1 MAESVDHT
9 GIMIRILQD
18 LCGCLTAEE
27 ALHVIIEQLGNLLPH
42 QSLAVILSD
51 ENTGLLAIKTSRQ
64 ISYSFAKQFRREI
77 AGQPILHALLKHET
91 VLLNDAEPGDPDYR
105 RVKLEHDFSH
115 ACLAPIIQS
124 QRAIGYIH
132 CDRAEGPAFTEA
144 DGRHLLLAAYLIG
157 QQLQRFDLLFLTRHL
172 VRVDEA
178 SKALKYHAFVDQFG
192 HEIERA
198 RTYGTP
204 LSLIFLHL
212 NGYAA
217 YVAAAGVDAG
227 HALLA
232 RGHDLIRDC
241 TRPIDLISRY
251 SANEL
256 LVCLSGM
263 GQGEAETVMAQVER
277 QLARLSSAHK
287 PPVRP
292 CGVVMALERRSQF
305 DLPLER
311 LLSALGSGL
320 LAARQRAHS
329 PFIAISAPEA

>member
-1 MAESVDHT
+1 MAEIVDCT
-9 GIMIRILQD
+9 GIMIRIVQD

-27 ALHVIIEQLGNLLPH
+27 ALHVIVEQLRNLLAH

-77 AGQPILHALLKHET
+77 AGQPILRVLLKHES
-91 VLLNDAEPGDPDYR
+91 VLFNDAQPEDPDYR

-115 ACLAPIIQS
+115 ACLVPIIQS

-132 CDRAEGPAFTEA
+132 CDRAAEPAFTEA
-144 DGRHLLLAAYLIG
+144 DGRRLLLAAYLIG

-178 SKALKYHAFVDQFG
+178 SKALKYHAFMDQFG
-192 HEIERA
+192 HELARA

-204 LSLIFLHL
+204 LSLLFLHL
-212 NGYAA
+212 DGYAG

-232 RGHDLIRDC
+232 KTHNLIRDC
-241 TRPIDLISRY
+241 TRPVDLIGRH
-251 SANEL
+251 SANKL
-256 LVCLSGM
+256 IVCLSGM
-263 GQGEAETVMAQVER
+263 GQGEAETVLAQVER
-277 QLARLSSAHK
+277 QLARPAASLD
-287 PPVRP
+287 PRIRP
-292 CGVVMALERRSQF
+292 CGVVMALERRPQF
-305 DLPLER
+305 DLPQER
-311 LLSALGSGL
+311 LLAALGSGL
-320 LAARQRAHS
+320 IAARQRAHS
-329 PFIAISAPEA
+329 PFIAIPAPEA